1 MQARVLT
8 LQRTYRGIHFDYIF
22 FLHLQNTHTMRC
34 GVGISVITCHNV
46 IGKEKERAFP
56 IYYVENV
63 TLIFNND
70 EDNKADFDGTT
81 KGKEDNRAI
90 VVSSLHLIVGS
101 KYPAHL
107 YNEDT
112 RLYADCPCV
121 CILRMYS
128 PVK

>member
-1 MQARVLT
+1 
-8 LQRTYRGIHFDYIF
+8 
-22 FLHLQNTHTMRC
+22 MRC
-34 GVGISVITCHNV
+34 VVLISVITCHNV

-101 KYPAHL
+101 KYAAHIFTKNAYKYL
-107 YNEDT
+107 DYT
-112 RLYADCPCV
+112 LIAVGIFHIPFKV
-121 CILRMYS
+121 VGLI
-128 PVK
+128 